1 MQKDT
6 KIKIDFNLLQSG
18 TWVLERKGKRKIHK
32 FEKRVG
38 DGKIVIYNALEVPSP
53 KDSKVLDFLIR
64 LSQENDWSEE
74 VMLPSLSEALR
85 ELRVK
90 KSKNSVEQFLH
101 SLDVL
106 VNTRIEFHNCFI
118 DSGILK
124 HFGSGNWKKI
134 SIGILS
140 DYGLVGSYKRG
151 KPIKLKVVFNPN
163 FITLCKYSLGYKLI
177 PYAPIQGLRDTA
189 YALYKWAYRWYDS
202 AKGYGERWIGN
213 GKSLVDW
220 YRNELNSAAKY
231 KYPSEVIR
239 RLKSALS
246 QLNAHPQVPFYI
258 TLAKRGEGY
267 KLEICKKKGNESFWE
282 RIPLYLREAVC
293 EFLKRN
299 RGIQNVNF
307 FVHSLT
313 EEELKVILERLVII
327 FLPRDAWDILAF
339 SLASNRSEEKDFKD
353 SILFIT
359 EEAEESSRVA
369 LVIEEVNLRKKKI
382 ITKLLDIVCPKWIET
397 CCNALDLVEKKFS
410 HV

>member
-1 MQKDT
+1 M
-6 KIKIDFNLLQSG
+6 
-18 TWVLERKGKRKIHK
+18 
-32 FEKRVG
+32 
-38 DGKIVIYNALEVPSP
+38 
-53 KDSKVLDFLIR
+53 
-64 LSQENDWSEE
+64 
-74 VMLPSLSEALR
+74 
-85 ELRVK
+85 
-90 KSKNSVEQFLH
+90 
-101 SLDVL
+101 
-106 VNTRIEFHNCFI
+106 
-118 DSGILK
+118 
-124 HFGSGNWKKI
+124 
-134 SIGILS
+134 
-140 DYGLVGSYKRG
+140 
-151 KPIKLKVVFNPN
+151 
-163 FITLCKYSLGYKLI
+163 
-177 PYAPIQGLRDTA
+177 
-189 YALYKWAYRWYDS
+189 
-202 AKGYGERWIGN
+202 
-213 GKSLVDW
+213 
-220 YRNELNSAAKY
+220 
-231 KYPSEVIR
+231 
-239 RLKSALS
+239 
-246 QLNAHPQVPFYI
+246 PFYI